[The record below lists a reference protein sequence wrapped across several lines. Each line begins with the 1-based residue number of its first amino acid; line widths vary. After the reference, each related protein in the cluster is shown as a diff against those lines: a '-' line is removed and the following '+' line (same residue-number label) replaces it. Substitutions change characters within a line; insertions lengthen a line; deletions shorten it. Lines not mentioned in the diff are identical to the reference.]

1 MRQKYFFIVQ
11 CVWLFFF
18 TNYNFKRFHN
28 LGKKFILSMLFV
40 MLALQVSGQHR
51 FNGLGPNNSGGSG
64 FKSIATN
71 SVIVVSNNATGTT
84 NGYLSSTDTTAG
96 GTQTI
101 TLKADGVYAT
111 SFDVNDLSI
120 FNFKFPSQQR
130 KYTIHLFCL
139 EI

>member
-1 MRQKYFFIVQ
+1 MSQKYFFRIQ
-11 CVWLFFF
+11 RLWLFFF

-51 FNGLGPNNSGGSG
+51 FRGLGDPSSGGSG

-84 NGYLSSTDTTAG
+84 SSHKIK
-96 GTQTI
+96 Q
-101 TLKADGVYAT
+101 
-111 SFDVNDLSI
+111 
-120 FNFKFPSQQR
+120 P
-130 KYTIHLFCL
+130 
-139 EI
+139 